1 MRNATT
7 SRSTFSARWLRIGF
21 LTGLVLPS
29 LILLSLALALFVVE
43 VRLGVQIPYRTLTTT
58 ALWVVVG
65 LAAIYVFSRSIN
77 TQNFPTIKEKKVSTL
92 RKSVVALLSLVM
104 VFGALGQFGIDL
116 SAYLVGLGVGAI
128 VVGFAAQ
135 STISNFVSGIL
146 VVMEKTIS
154 TGDYVSVNVPGAPI
168 QGTIEEISFLRTRI
182 VTNDGVKVSIPN
194 TLMLTTTVSNFTL
207 SQERPL
213 IVFLKVST
221 DLNTPKLKEDLTEAM
236 KKHFGSEVSKVYLR
250 GIEKDTVNVELWINV
265 NTSKYLGER
274 DRVVQTVS
282 RICGELSLT
291 VNSLTTT

>member
-1 MRNATT
+1 M
-7 SRSTFSARWLRIGF
+7 
-21 LTGLVLPS
+21 
-29 LILLSLALALFVVE
+29 ILLSLALALFVVE

-77 TQNFPTIKEKKVSTL
+77 AQNFPTIKEKKVSTL